1 MKKIAFLT
9 NKLTLRG
16 TEVNLYN
23 YADAN
28 ERLLGNE
35 SIIITR
41 SLQLALKV
49 SPIDVHPEA
58 YKMFE
63 SRFKVFYYTSP
74 SDIEDYIKQ
83 NNVDS
88 IFIEKYGIRDELDI
102 KSCKSII
109 HAVFDTRHPHGTH
122 YTSISD
128 TLNRENGT
136 PDVPVLPNIVR
147 VHPTTE
153 SLRSQLNIPPD
164 AIVFG
169 SYGGADQFN
178 IPYIIQA
185 VKDVSSEFSNIY
197 FLFMNYYRFCPESKN
212 VIFVEGTANT
222 EFKRKFINTC
232 DAMLYGRKQGESFG
246 IACGE
251 FSICNKP
258 VIASTSVVTEN
269 KHHLA
274 TLKDCAITHKNY
286 DELVHI
292 LTHWTPKDV
301 TSNGYYQYT
310 EDNVMELFKQYI

>member
-28 ERLLGNE
+28 ERLLNNE
-35 SIIITR
+35 SVIITR

-74 SDIEDYIKQ
+74 SDIEEYVQQ
-83 NNVDS
+83 NNIET
-88 IFIEKYGIRDELDI
+88 IFIEKYGIPDELNI

-147 VHPTTE
+147 VHPTSE
-153 SLRSQLNIPPD
+153 DLREQLNIPKD
-164 AIVFG
+164 AHVFG

-178 IPYIIQA
+178 IAYIIQA
-185 VKDVSSEFSNIY
+185 VKDVSAKHPNIY
-197 FLFMNYYRFCPESKN
+197 FLFMNYYRFCPESHN
-212 VIFVEGTANT
+212 VIFMDGTANT
-222 EFKRKFINTC
+222 EYKRKFINTC

-258 VIASTSVVTEN
+258 IIASSSVVIEN
-269 KHHLA
+269 RHHLE
-274 TLKDCAITHKNY
+274 TLKDCAVTHKNY
-286 DELVHI
+286 DELVEI
-292 LTHWTPKDV
+292 LTNWVPKDV
-301 TSNGYYQYT
+301 SSNGYFQYT
-310 EDNVMELFKQYI
+310 EDKVMDLFKNYI

>member
-16 TEVNLYN
+16 SEVNLFN

-28 ERLLGNE
+28 ERLLNNE
-35 SIIITR
+35 SVIITR
-41 SLQLALKV
+41 SLELALKV
-49 SPIDVHPEA
+49 SPIDVHPDA

-63 SRFKVFYYTSP
+63 SRFKVFYYTHP
-74 SDIEDYIKQ
+74 QDIEEYIRQ
-83 NNVDS
+83 NKIDA
-88 IFIEKYGIRDELDI
+88 IFIEKYGVPDELNI
-102 KSCKSII
+102 TSCKSII
-109 HAVFDTRHPHGTH
+109 HAIFDTKHPHGTH

-136 PDVPVLPNIVR
+136 PDVPVLPNIVK
-147 VHPTTE
+147 VHPTTDD
-153 SLRSQLNIPPD
+153 LRNNLQIPTD

-185 VKDVSSEFSNIY
+185 VKDVSAKHPNIY
-197 FLFMNYYRFCPESKN
+197 FLFMNFKRFCPDSAN
-212 VIFVEGTANT
+212 VIFMQGTADV

-232 DAMLYGRKQGESFG
+232 NAMLYGRKQGESFG

-258 VIASTSVVTEN
+258 IIASTSVVTEN
-269 KHHLA
+269 RHHLE
-274 TLKDCAITHKNY
+274 TLKECAVTHNSY
-286 DELVHI
+286 DELVEI
-292 LTHWTPKDV
+292 LTNWVPKDV
-301 TSNGYYQYT
+301 SSNGYFQYT
-310 EDNVMELFKQYI
+310 EDKVMDLFKHYI